1 MGAGIHG
8 GFGKTLGSTYG
19 NSSSSEETYAD
30 RGIEI
35 PDNLKTAL
43 SKMKNIGDYI
53 VADADSFSMKDVSIM
68 SKESGVEFAKV
79 TVDGKAYLIRG
90 DKAGTTI
97 PNSLLERMKSGA
109 GKLEFHSH
117 PHNDDCIPSYADMK
131 LMKILR
137 KYTGQRC
144 SMIVTPNGR
153 TSTFDENGVTAT
165 GTVSNT
171 IDASHRQALL
181 DLFGGK

>member
-1 MGAGIHG
+1 
-8 GFGKTLGSTYG
+8 
-19 NSSSSEETYAD
+19 
-30 RGIEI
+30 
-35 PDNLKTAL
+35 
-43 SKMKNIGDYI
+43 
-53 VADADSFSMKDVSIM
+53 
-68 SKESGVEFAKV
+68 
-79 TVDGKAYLIRG
+79 
-90 DKAGTTI
+90 
-97 PNSLLERMKSGA
+97 MKSGT